1 VNESDPVIIEVTL
14 PAPVDA
20 VWRALRD
27 PAELRRWF
35 GWDHEGLDEEI
46 HYIFDETVD
55 AAEDGGTLAWEHGD
69 RFTLEAHSGQT
80 ILRVTRPAPA
90 AGVSWDDVY
99 DEITEG
105 WITFVQQLRFAL
117 ARHPGEDR
125 RTVFLGGRAARDGG
139 ADLPEM
145 LALSDPAL
153 VPGERYATT
162 AVTGE
167 HLTGEVWHR
176 SAHQIGV
183 TVDQYGDGLLLAAHY
198 GASSRPPHGGADIV
212 ITTYGLDAA
221 ALAEVERRW
230 RTWWREH
237 FAEPGSTKHAA
248 DLRPGNDGNGE

>member
-1 VNESDPVIIEVTL
+1 MNEPDPVIVEVTL

-35 GWDHEGLDEEI
+35 GWDHDDLDEEI
-46 HYIFDETVD
+46 RYIFDETVD
-55 AAEDGGTLAWEHGD
+55 ASEDDGTLAWGHGD
-69 RFTLEAHSGQT
+69 RFTLEARGGQT

-90 AGVSWDDVY
+90 AHVSWDDVY

-117 ARHPGEDR
+117 ARHPGEER
-125 RTVFLGGRAARDGG
+125 RTVFLGGSAARDG
-139 ADLPEM
+139 AARLPAL
-145 LALSDPAL
+145 LALTDAAL

-176 SAHQIGV
+176 APHQIGV
-183 TVDQYGDGLLLAAHY
+183 TVDQYGDGLLVATHY

-221 ALAEVERRW
+221 ALADVERRW
-230 RTWWREH
+230 RAWWRDN
-237 FAEPGSTKHAA
+237 FAEPASTNAA
-248 DLRPGNDGNGE
+248 DLGPGNDGGQ